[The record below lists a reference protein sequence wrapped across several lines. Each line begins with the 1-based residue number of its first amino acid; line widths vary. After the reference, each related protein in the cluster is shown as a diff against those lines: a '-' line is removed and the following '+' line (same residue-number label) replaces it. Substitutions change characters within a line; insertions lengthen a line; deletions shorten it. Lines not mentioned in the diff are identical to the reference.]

1 MPKEIN
7 FLSGWLVIDKPA
19 GLTSAQ
25 VVGRLKR
32 LYHPAKIGHTG
43 TLDPLATGVLPIA
56 FGKATK
62 LIPYVMDGEKAYN
75 FTIRFGVQTTT
86 DDLEGEVISQNTY
99 IPTAKEIR
107 AILPKFL
114 GKIRQVPPVYSA
126 LKVGGKRA
134 YALARNGEKVEL
146 ASREI
151 QIYELKLLKKAGY
164 EATFSVRCSK
174 GTYVRSLGRDL
185 ALALGSCGTISKLCR
200 TSCGC
205 FTKKEEISLDFIEKL
220 EYNAKVLL
228 LKPIATVLDDILV
241 LAVSEEEARRLCQ
254 GQALRVKRGLLPE
267 QEGTVL
273 VTWQDQSVVLA
284 FWDGYILKP
293 KRMLTEQIERIEDV
307 VK

>member
-1 MPKEIN
+1 MPKEVN
-7 FLSGWLVIDKPA
+7 FLSGWLVIDKPV

-62 LIPYVMDGEKAYN
+62 LIPYVMDGKKEYE
-75 FTIRFGVQTTT
+75 FTVRFGVQTTT
-86 DDLEGEVISQNTY
+86 DDLEGEIISKSTY
-99 IPTAKEIR
+99 IPTVQEIR

-114 GKIRQVPPVYSA
+114 GKIRQIPPAYSA

-134 YALARNGEKVEL
+134 YMLAREGKEVTLEP
-146 ASREI
+146 REI
-151 QIYELKLLKKAGY
+151 QIYELKLLKKAGH

-185 ALALGSCGTISKLCR
+185 ALALGSCGTISSLRR
-200 TSCGC
+200 TVCGH
-205 FTKKEEISLDFIEKL
+205 FSAEEEISLDFIEKL

-273 VTWQDQSVVLA
+273 VTWQDQSMVLA
-284 FWDGYILKP
+284 FWDGHILKP
-293 KRMLTEQIERIEDV
+293 KRVLTEQTERIEDV